1 MFLVYYSGKK
11 ILIMGLDIKIPIGL
25 MFAILG
31 VMLTI
36 FGIATGS
43 DVELYQKSLGININ
57 LWTGLFM
64 LFFGV
69 MMLILSKFTKTEK
82 EEKE

>member
-1 MFLVYYSGKK
+1 
-11 ILIMGLDIKIPIGL
+11 MGLDIKIPIGL

-43 DVELYQKSLGININ
+43 DAELYQKSLGINVN

-64 LFFGV
+64 LAFGV
-69 MMLILSKFTKTEK
+69 FMLILSKLTKSEK
-82 EEKE
+82 EKE